1 MKGTVTAVD
10 VLDALRTFVNGMG
23 RLSALDRSKWVLLSE
38 VRLGA
43 YRGANPETESRIDA
57 LAIRLQGT
65 PRLLGYE
72 IKVDRYDLAS
82 ELANGAKREPWQGA
96 VNAFDLVVP
105 KGLTTAE
112 EIEFSAPDLGLLE
125 LDPET
130 GLLERTR
137 YGFSTEQIPPPT
149 WDLVVSLLRSATR

>member
-10 VLDALRTFVNGMG
+10 VLEALRTFVNGMG
-23 RLSALDRSKWVLLSE
+23 RISALERARWILLSE

-43 YRGANPETESRIDA
+43 YRGRDPASESRIDA
-57 LAIRLQGT
+57 LAMRLHGS
-65 PRLLGYE
+65 PRLIGYE
-72 IKVDRYDLAS
+72 IKVDRYDLAN
-82 ELANGAKREPWQGA
+82 ELANGAKREPWQGV

-105 KGLTTAE
+105 KGLTSAE

-130 GLLERTR
+130 GTLERTR
-137 YGFSTEQIPPPT
+137 YGFDSKEIPPPT